1 VLSLVKFYYFF
12 HFVVCLMF
20 VLPFVVNK
28 DEYNVTRSRG
38 WAVPVT
44 DSRIDRTQC
53 EAEQSATDGRTDGR
67 KRTVASERFT
77 SEQVSIRRDR
87 PTD

>member
-1 VLSLVKFYYFF
+1 
-12 HFVVCLMF
+12 MF

-28 DEYNVTRSRG
+28 DEYNVTLSRG

-53 EAEQSATDGRTDGR
+53 EAEQSATDGRTD
-67 KRTVASERFT
+67 ASELWPVRGLQA
-77 SEQVSIRRDR
+77 SK
-87 PTD
+87 